1 MGEAEQR
8 PLGVVEAIS
17 AVRDQCPHAAVRE
30 HAGRAL
36 AALKG
41 GGPEALREQAFLV
54 LRTIVGWRGQRANAV
69 RRALE
74 EFVAQAPAEPGSS

>member
-1 MGEAEQR
+1 
-8 PLGVVEAIS
+8 VVEAIS

-30 HAGRAL
+30 HAARAL
-36 AALKG
+36 TEIQNG
-41 GGPEALREQAFLV
+41 GADALREQAFLV

-74 EFVAQAPAEPGSS
+74 QFVAPAPPRSDPE